1 MTGLVAM
8 SHVELDR
15 LAVLSRIKDRRLTQS
30 EAASVLGLTERHVRR
45 LYKAFMAEGPAA
57 LTSRKRGR
65 TSNRAYAPALRLRAL
80 ELIKER
86 YHDFGPTLICEKL
99 SDDHD
104 LVVSRETIRKWL
116 IQEGLWLSRKERN
129 KKVYQPRHR
138 RERYG
143 ELIQIDGSDHLWFE
157 DRGPRCTLLV
167 YIDDATGRLME
178 LRFCE
183 TETTFDY
190 FKSTHRYL
198 ERHGKPIAF
207 YSDKHSVFRVN
218 KQGAT
223 GGDNMTQFS
232 RALHEL
238 NIDIICANSSQ
249 AKGRVERANKTLQDR
264 LVKELRLQGIDT
276 IEEANEFLPTFIEKF
291 NGRFGK
297 APMNQTNMHRD
308 LREDE
313 NLEDIFTWQESRT
326 VSNSLTLQYDRVTYL
341 LTPCNLTTDLRRKK
355 VRVLDYPD
363 GTIDIR
369 YEGISLPFSTF
380 DKVRHVDQGA
390 IVSNK
395 RLGAVLKFVSEE
407 QSKRSIRRSKKAPS
421 RRGQQ
426 APAKR
431 SMNPAVLGAQ

>member
-1 MTGLVAM
+1 
-8 SHVELDR
+8 
-15 LAVLSRIKDRRLTQS
+15 
-30 EAASVLGLTERHVRR
+30 
-45 LYKAFMAEGPAA
+45 
-57 LTSRKRGR
+57 
-65 TSNRAYAPALRLRAL
+65 
-80 ELIKER
+80 
-86 YHDFGPTLICEKL
+86 
-99 SDDHD
+99 
-104 LVVSRETIRKWL
+104 
-116 IQEGLWLSRKERN
+116 
-129 KKVYQPRHR
+129 
-138 RERYG
+138 
-143 ELIQIDGSDHLWFE
+143 QIDGSDHLWFE

-178 LRFCE
+178 LRFCD

-264 LVKELRLQGIDT
+264 LVKELRLQEIDT
-276 IEEANEFLPTFIEKF
+276 IEEANEFLPTFIEEF
-291 NGRFGK
+291 NKRFGK
-297 APMNQTNMHRD
+297 APLNQTNMHRD

-341 LTPCNLTTDLRRKK
+341 LTPCDLTTDLRRKK

-407 QSKRSIRRSKKAPS
+407 QSKRSIQRSKKAPS

-426 APAKR
+426 EPAKR
-431 SMNPAVLGAQ
+431 SMNPAVLQAK